1 MHSRQPGG
9 TRVVPQV
16 RHGRAIRLSSDLTFI
31 CHGDPPLNNTVEVLT
46 LAELAIAIIPVVVV
60 VALLLRWS
68 LDYGHALYA
77 IGRMLL
83 QLLLVGYF
91 LGYLF
96 GVASGWP
103 ILAVLIIMVSA
114 SGWISLAMVSDRR
127 RKLFTLAL
135 SAIALGGGAT
145 LLIITQGVLQL
156 DPWYAP
162 RYIVPLAGMIFA
174 SAMNSVSLAAERF
187 FAERERGVDYP
198 TARNI
203 AFRAALIPI
212 TNSLLAVGLVS
223 LPGMMTGQ
231 ILAGTSPAI
240 AARYQI
246 MVMCMIYGSTGISAG
261 LFLALIRD
269 VDVAIMPTK

>member
-1 MHSRQPGG
+1 M
-9 TRVVPQV
+9 T
-16 RHGRAIRLSSDLTFI
+16 
-31 CHGDPPLNNTVEVLT
+31 NTIGILT
-46 LAELAIAIIPVVVV
+46 LADLAIAFIPVAVV

-68 LDYGHALYA
+68 LDVGHAIYA

-91 LGYLF
+91 LAFIF
-96 GVASGWP
+96 GATSGWP
-103 ILAVLIIMVSA
+103 ILAILIIMVSA

-127 RKLFTLAL
+127 RQLFTLAL
-135 SAIALGGGAT
+135 FAIALSGGAT
-145 LLIITQGVLQL
+145 LLIVTQGVLNL

-162 RYIVPLAGMIFA
+162 RYMVPLAGMIFA

-187 FAERERGVDYP
+187 FAERERGVEYAV
-198 TARNI
+198 ARNI

-246 MVMCMIYGSTGISAG
+246 LVMCMIYGSTGISAG

-269 VDVAIMPTK
+269 AEIALMPAE

>member
-1 MHSRQPGG
+1 MPKVNQ
-9 TRVVPQV
+9 
-16 RHGRAIRLSSDLTFI
+16 GRAIQLYSGLTFI
-31 CHGDPPLNNTVEVLT
+31 CHGDPTLNNTIEVLT

-68 LDYGHALYA
+68 LDYRHALYA

-96 GVASGWP
+96 GVTSGWP

-145 LLIITQGVLQL
+145 LLIVTQGVLHL

-187 FAERERGVDYP
+187 FAERERGVDYS

-261 LFLALIRD
+261 LFLALVRD
-269 VDVAIMPTK
+269 VDAAITPTT

>member
-1 MHSRQPGG
+1 M
-9 TRVVPQV
+9 T
-16 RHGRAIRLSSDLTFI
+16 
-31 CHGDPPLNNTVEVLT
+31 NTIGILT
-46 LAELAIAIIPVVVV
+46 LADLAIAFIPVAVV

-68 LDYGHALYA
+68 LDVGHAIYA

-91 LGYLF
+91 LAFIF
-96 GVASGWP
+96 GATSGWP
-103 ILAVLIIMVSA
+103 ILAILIIMVSA

-127 RKLFTLAL
+127 RQLFTLAL
-135 SAIALGGGAT
+135 FAIALSGGAT
-145 LLIITQGVLQL
+145 LLIVTQGVLNL

-162 RYIVPLAGMIFA
+162 RYMVPLAGMIFA

-187 FAERERGVDYP
+187 FAERERGVEYAV
-198 TARNI
+198 ARNI

-269 VDVAIMPTK
+269 AEIALMPAE